1 MCIEYCIMVL
11 KQSRYIVE
19 CHIGMI
25 EHVNGSYRKFVRP
38 VAGLLNAE
46 NNKKL
51 YTCAERTN
59 NGKD

>member
-1 MCIEYCIMVL
+1 
-11 KQSRYIVE
+11 
-19 CHIGMI
+19 MI
-25 EHVNGSYRKFVRP
+25 EHVSGSYRKFVRP

>member
-1 MCIEYCIMVL
+1 MVL

-51 YTCAERTN
+51 YTCAERPN

>member
-1 MCIEYCIMVL
+1 MVL

-46 NNKKL
+46 NNKK
-51 YTCAERTN
+51 TVHMCRENEQR
-59 NGKD
+59 